1 MRILANENFPG
12 PVVRALRELGHDVLW
27 VKEIMRGA
35 SDVEVLSRAHAER
48 RILATFDRD
57 FGELAFRFGLPAEC
71 GIIFFRL
78 RGTSP
83 ETDNSRAIAALTS
96 RTDWAGHF
104 AVVQDDRIRL
114 RPLPVT
120 GWR

>member
-12 PVVRALRELGHDVLW
+12 PVVRALRELGHDVQW

-35 SDVEVLSRAHAER
+35 SDVEVLSRAQAEQ

-57 FGELAFRFGLPAEC
+57 FGELAFRSRLPAEC

-78 RGTSP
+78 RGASP
-83 ETDNSRAIAALTS
+83 ETDNARAIAVLT
-96 RTDWAGHF
+96 A
-104 AVVQDDRIRL
+104 AQ
-114 RPLPVT
+114 T
-120 GWR
+120 GRDISP

>member
-27 VKEIMRGA
+27 VKELMRGA
-35 SDVEVLSRAHAER
+35 GDAEVLSRAQAER

-71 GIIFFRL
+71 GIILIRL

>member
-35 SDVEVLSRAHAER
+35 SDVEVLSRAQAER